1 MVLLVLFLHVVYY
14 GIWIE
19 LVYVDNN
26 VDLIW
31 LGDGVED
38 ADGYE
43 KYETELFEDTLVIRS
58 PFTETEVEMINL
70 NDTEIVEDSEPVEDM
85 TIDAKCE
92 YETEVV
98 LDSEDEEM
106 NNAGKV
112 TVGERFLQDESSPA
126 VSNLSVLFRKRL
138 SKIPCEQANSKSNP
152 VSSGKSGTGMCL
164 FITI

>member
-1 MVLLVLFLHVVYY
+1 MLLLLLFLYVVYY

-19 LVYVDNN
+19 LVYVDKN

-31 LGDGVED
+31 LGDGVEE
-38 ADGYE
+38 ANGYE

-85 TIDAKCE
+85 TAKCE

-138 SKIPCEQANSKSNP
+138 SKIPCVQANSKSNAA
-152 VSSGKSGTGMCL
+152 SSGKSGTGMCL